1 MTLPSVEGQVFVA
14 AVAAM
19 LATALAVPTPPP
31 TGVGEARRRW
41 RWGIGPVAGAVG
53 AGLLLAVTS
62 PRVATLLL
70 LAAATVA
77 GGGLL
82 WRGRRRRRE
91 AVLVAARVL
100 ETCDLLAA
108 ELSAGQPP
116 GAALDRAALSWPTLG
131 PVAEAFRVGSEVPT
145 ALRELAAG
153 PGARDL
159 RLVAAAW
166 QVAHRTGQGLAEA
179 VERVADGLRSD
190 QASRHVVEGELA
202 SARATARMVA
212 GLPVLALTMG
222 SGAGGDPWGFLLGR
236 PAGLACLAGGIG
248 FALVGL
254 WWIEAIARG
263 VDRSS

>member
-1 MTLPSVEGQVFVA
+1 MTAATGDGPVLVA
-14 AVAAM
+14 VVAAM
-19 LATALAVPTPPP
+19 LATVLVLPAPPRAEDGRAP
-31 TGVGEARRRW
+31 LPWQRGV
-41 RWGIGPVAGAVG
+41 GPVAGAVG
-53 AGLLLAVTS
+53 AGLLLAGTA
-62 PRVATLLL
+62 PRIVVLFL
-70 LAAATVA
+70 LAAATAA
-77 GGGLL
+77 GGGAL

-91 AVLVAARVL
+91 AVLVATRVL

-116 GAALDRAALSWPTLG
+116 GAALDRAAISWPALA
-131 PVAEAFRVGSEVPT
+131 PAAEALRVGSDVPG
-145 ALRELAAG
+145 ALRGLAER
-153 PGARDL
+153 PGAGDL

-190 QASRHVVEGELA
+190 HASRRVVEGELA
-202 SARATARMVA
+202 SARATARVVA
-212 GLPVLALTMG
+212 GLPVLALIMG

-236 PAGLACLAGGIG
+236 PAGLVCLAGGIA

>member
-1 MTLPSVEGQVFVA
+1 MTVA
-14 AVAAM
+14 SLGGAALVTVLAAM
-19 LATALAVPTPPP
+19 VATMLAVPAHPR
-31 TGVGEARRRW
+31 TGDARAAGPGRR
-41 RWGIGPVAGAVG
+41 GFGPLAGAVG
-53 AGLLLAVTS
+53 AGLLLGGTS

-70 LAAATVA
+70 LVAATTA
-77 GGGLL
+77 GGGVL
-82 WRGRRRRRE
+82 WRARRRRLE
-91 AVLVAARVL
+91 AALVSTRVL

-108 ELSAGQPP
+108 ELAAGQPP
-116 GAALDRAALSWPTLG
+116 GAALARAARSWPPLR
-131 PVAEAFRVGSEVPT
+131 PVAEAFRVGSDVPT
-145 ALRELAAG
+145 ALRGLAER

-190 QASRHVVEGELA
+190 HASRHLVEGELA
-202 SARATARMVA
+202 SARATARLVLC
-212 GLPVLALTMG
+212 LPALALVMG

-263 VDRSS
+263 VDRTS

>member
-1 MTLPSVEGQVFVA
+1 MSATSVGG
-14 AVAAM
+14 AVLVSVLSAM
-19 LATALAVPTPPP
+19 LATALALPAPPP
-31 TGVGEARRRW
+31 IGPGRTLLAWRRAV
-41 RWGIGPVAGAVG
+41 GPVAGVVG
-53 AGLLLAVTS
+53 AGLLLAGTS
-62 PRVATLLL
+62 PRIVTLLL
-70 LAAATVA
+70 LAAAAVA
-77 GGGLL
+77 GGGVL

-91 AVLVAARVL
+91 AVLVATRVL

-116 GAALDRAALSWPTLG
+116 GAALDRAVGSWPPLG
-131 PVAEAFRVGSEVPT
+131 PVAEAFRVGSDVPT
-145 ALRELAAG
+145 ALRGLAER

-190 QASRHVVEGELA
+190 RASRRVVEGELA
-202 SARATARMVA
+202 SARATARVVA

-222 SGAGGDPWGFLLGR
+222 SGVGGDPWGFLLGR

>member
-1 MTLPSVEGQVFVA
+1 MTVVSVDGPVLVT
-14 AVAAM
+14 VVTAM
-19 LATALAVPTPPP
+19 LATALAVPAPPRTGDRRAAGP
-31 TGVGEARRRW
+31 LVRGVG
-41 RWGIGPVAGAVG
+41 PVGAAVG
-53 AGLLLAVTS
+53 AGLLLAGTS
-62 PRVATLLL
+62 PRVVTLLVI
-70 LAAATVA
+70 AAATA
-77 GGGLL
+77 FGGGVL

-91 AVLVAARVL
+91 AVLISTRVL

-116 GAALDRAALSWPTLG
+116 GAALDRAAVNWPPLA
-131 PVAEAFRVGSEVPT
+131 PVAEAFRVGSDVPT
-145 ALRELAAG
+145 ALRGLADW

-190 QASRHVVEGELA
+190 HASRRVVEGELA
-202 SARATARMVA
+202 SARATARVVA

-236 PAGLACLAGGIG
+236 PAGLACLAGGTG

>member
-1 MTLPSVEGQVFVA
+1 MTVAPVGGVTLLTVVA
-14 AVAAM
+14 AV
-19 LATALAVPTPPP
+19 LATSLVVPAPPRAGERRSP
-31 TGVGEARRRW
+31 GPLRRGVGR
-41 RWGIGPVAGAVG
+41 VAGAAG
-53 AGLLLAVTS
+53 AGLLLATTS

-70 LAAATVA
+70 LAAATAA
-77 GGGLL
+77 GSGVL
-82 WRGRRRRRE
+82 WRGRRRRLD
-91 AVLVAARVL
+91 AVLVSTRVL

-116 GAALDRAALSWPTLG
+116 GAALDRAARSWPPLG
-131 PVAEAFRVGSEVPT
+131 PVAEAFRVGSDVPT
-145 ALRELAAG
+145 ALRGLAER

-179 VERVADGLRSD
+179 VERVADGLRD
-190 QASRHVVEGELA
+190 DHASRRVVEGELA
-202 SARATARMVA
+202 SARATARVVT

-222 SGAGGDPWGFLLGR
+222 SGVGGDPWGFLVGR
-236 PAGLACLAGGIG
+236 PAGLVCLAGGIG